1 MNCEQAIELL
11 PWYRNGTLEP
21 AEAEAVRRHLAS
33 CATCPQELAE
43 TEFVAAVALAHLPTE
58 ALLARAEG
66 APSPLDPALVEEH
79 LATCESCTGELAMI
93 EEGRRALEA
102 AVAAAPDAAA
112 ADDAA
117 KVIPFR
123 GRPVAVA
130 TPLAGVAPAWRWTAI
145 AATVLLVVAT
155 GGLLANRVE
164 VERLGQASAA
174 RPVSEVPAGADA
186 QGMGARPNPVV
197 ESLYP
202 AATVRRGEGGE
213 TALLR
218 LPHDVGFVTLLLVPP
233 LDLPYAGPFAVEIL
247 GEGSEVVERVDGLRL
262 QEAGDLSLLLPATLL
277 VGDRLEIR
285 LLAPAD
291 DGEAVVAV
299 YRATLERP

>member
-1 MNCEQAIELL
+1 
-11 PWYRNGTLEP
+11 
-21 AEAEAVRRHLAS
+21 
-33 CATCPQELAE
+33 
-43 TEFVAAVALAHLPTE
+43 
-58 ALLARAEG
+58 
-66 APSPLDPALVEEH
+66 
-79 LATCESCTGELAMI
+79 MI